1 MPALHS
7 SIFVEIK
14 GKDILKS
21 KTRVIAHTWCY
32 CRTYFVCV
40 GVGVFLPAY
49 SRCLIIIFFIF
60 TLPSTLFL
68 FIMCLFPMQFPFVC

>member
-1 MPALHS
+1 MRALH

-21 KTRVIAHTWCY
+21 KTRVITHTWCY

-60 TLPSTLFL
+60 TLPSTLLL